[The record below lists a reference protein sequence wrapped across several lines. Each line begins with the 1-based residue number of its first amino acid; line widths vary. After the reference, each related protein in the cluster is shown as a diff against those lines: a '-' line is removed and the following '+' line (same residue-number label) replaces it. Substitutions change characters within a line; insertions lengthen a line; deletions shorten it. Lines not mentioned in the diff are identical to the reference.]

1 MLLSNELGVRFFIVL
16 SQIAALCV
24 VSLIDKEKRQDE
36 QTVLTLILIIPV
48 LPALNIYGFFA
59 APDSPLLFFTAL
71 FLLFYKRFLNQESW
85 LNTMTMGI
93 TMAGLMYSKYHG
105 AMMLLLV
112 ILSNLKLLKSPKF
125 YIASFFALILF
136 IPHILANLK

>member
-1 MLLSNELGVRFFIVL
+1 MSLGVRFFIVL

-24 VSLIDKEKRQDE
+24 VWNLIDKEKRQDQ

-71 FLLFYKRFLNQESW
+71 FLLFYKTIPKSR
-85 LNTMTMGI
+85 
-93 TMAGLMYSKYHG
+93 
-105 AMMLLLV
+105 
-112 ILSNLKLLKSPKF
+112 KLG
-125 YIASFFALILF
+125 
-136 IPHILANLK
+136 